1 MSDQDQQR
9 DHDDPSANP
18 QERTEEAG
26 DQPDEYEPH
35 GHILGRVSVDPLA
48 ALAEAPERAA
58 ILLDVDGTLAPIAP
72 RPEDAH
78 VPEEA
83 RAEVA
88 RLAGSYALVASIS
101 GRTGEDARRLVG
113 VDGVR
118 YVGSH
123 GLELEPEAAD
133 WRERIRSF
141 AAGVDWPVEDK
152 GLTVSFHYRQAG
164 DEDDALAYLEEV
176 AERARR
182 EGLVPRFGRKVLEIR
197 PPVHAD
203 KGTAVQH
210 LLSNAGLQR
219 ALYAGDDTTDL
230 DGFRA
235 LDGLELGV
243 RVAVS
248 SDEAPEELVRRADI
262 VVDSPAELVELLR
275 RL

>member
-1 MSDQDQQR
+1 
-9 DHDDPSANP
+9 
-18 QERTEEAG
+18 
-26 DQPDEYEPH
+26 
-35 GHILGRVSVDPLA
+35 VSVDPLGV
-48 ALAEAPERAA
+48 LAEAPERAA

-72 RPEDAH
+72 RPDGAH
-78 VPEEA
+78 VPEET
-83 RAEVA
+83 RAELT
-88 RLAGSYALVASIS
+88 RLVGTYALVACIS

-133 WRERIRSF
+133 WGERIRSF
-141 AAGVDWPVEDK
+141 ANGVDWPVEDK
-152 GLTVSFHYRQAG
+152 GLTVSFHYREAG
-164 DEDDALAYLEEV
+164 DEEAALAYLEEV

-197 PPVHAD
+197 PPVRAD
-203 KGTAVQH
+203 KGTAVEH
-210 LLSNAGLQR
+210 LLDEADLQR

-235 LDGLELGV
+235 VGGLEVGV

-248 SDEAPEELVRRADI
+248 SDEAPEELVRTADI
-262 VVDSPAELVELLR
+262 VVDSPAQLVELLR